1 MTRRAVMALSVAAV
15 LTLSACRQSPSK
27 TAFERDYE
35 TMVERCKIV
44 AVKGEESR
52 CERPRAET
60 SHRQALAALHV
71 VMIDQITKLLPPS
84 GSCSIHGASYL
95 ICQHPIGGT
104 RSTIYRL
111 DVAPDGSGNQVMS
124 VWSRQSWA
132 R

>member
-1 MTRRAVMALSVAAV
+1 MMRHAVVAMSVAALV
-15 LTLSACRQSPSK
+15 SLSACRQTTPK

-35 TMVERCKIV
+35 TMVERCKTV

-52 CERPRAET
+52 CEPPRVET
-60 SHRQALAALHV
+60 SHRQALTALHG

-95 ICQHPIGGT
+95 ICQHTVGGT

-111 DVAPDGSGNQVMS
+111 DVDGSGNQVMS
-124 VWSRQSWA
+124 VWSRQPWS